1 MFSTR
6 LPRAV
11 VLALLV
17 IAPALVA
24 QESQKYLLPP
34 QNIIDVFDAE
44 PPALISISPNKQ
56 QMALTKARAYPTIAE
71 LAQPMLR
78 LAGARVNPKT
88 NGPHRASGL
97 PGTGIHSIVLKK
109 IEGGAETPVTLPP
122 QARVSNLKFSPDG
135 SKLAFLNTK
144 ETAIELWVADA
155 ATGSAKAVVTGADR
169 INATGGDPCDWLKDN
184 LTMVCELVPA
194 SRGPAPTQPAV
205 PVGPTVHE
213 NHGKAAPAPTYE
225 DLLNSA
231 HDDALFDYYFQSQLA
246 AINTGSGAK
255 ATIGKPAIFNNVTP
269 SPDGQYVLVSRVKK
283 PFSHTVPKNGFA
295 QDVEIWSRAGELA
308 KKIAD
313 LPSREGTTLTG
324 VEAGP
329 RAYHWRADQPATILW
344 VEALDGGDLKNKV
357 PFRDRIVA
365 LVSPFSGQATE
376 VAKTEWR
383 YAGINYTDKGI
394 ALLNENDRATRRTRT
409 WLMEPGAAPRKVW
422 DRKQDAAYEDPG
434 NPVIRRDT
442 GTAGRGGGGGRGAA
456 PSGPVMQHGDD
467 IFVAGQGASPEGD
480 RPFLDKVNIKTLKT
494 ERVFRSSSESLESF
508 VAPLNDEMT
517 RFVTRYETQKDAP
530 NYYTRDAGSDA
541 KRAVT
546 QFKDP
551 QPQIR
556 NILRQYVTYKRK
568 DGVTLSG
575 TLYLP
580 PGYKQGTKVPVIMW
594 AYPREFGDADSAS
607 QVTGSPNQFTSIR
620 GGSHMFLLLSGYAI
634 FDNPTMPIIGP
645 GETAND
651 TYVDQLIASAQA
663 AVDKV
668 VEMGIADRDHI
679 GVGGHSYGGFMT
691 ANLLAHSRLFRAG
704 FAESGAYNRSLTP
717 WGFQAERRSF
727 WEAPD
732 IYTKMSPFWYADRIK
747 DPILLMHGEVDDN
760 TGTFPIQ
767 SERLYA
773 ALKGHGATVRYV
785 TLPNEAHGYAAR
797 ETLLHVL
804 AERLNWFDKY
814 VKNATPKTTTDAQ
827 Q

>member
-1 MFSTR
+1 MFIRPTR
-6 LPRAV
+6 AI

-17 IAPALVA
+17 CAPLLTAEEA
-24 QESQKYLLPP
+24 QKYLLPP
-34 QNIIDVFDAE
+34 QNIVDVFDAE
-44 PPALISISPNKQ
+44 PPAQISVSPNKQ
-56 QMALTKARAYPTIAE
+56 QIALVKARAYPTIAE
-71 LAQPMLR
+71 LSQPMYR
-78 LAGARVNPKT
+78 LAGARINPKT

-97 PGTGIHSIVLKK
+97 PGTGINSIVLKQ
-109 IEGGAETPVTLPP
+109 IEGGTETTVTMPP
-122 QARVSNLKFSPDG
+122 QARISHVKFSPDG
-135 SKLAFLNTK
+135 THLAFLQTK
-144 ETAIELWVADA
+144 DTGIELWIANT
-155 ATGSAKAVVTGADR
+155 ATGAAKAVVTGPDR
-169 INATGGDPCDWLKDN
+169 INATGGDPCDWLHDN
-184 LTMVCELVPA
+184 VTMVCELVPA
-194 SRGPAPTQPAV
+194 NRGAAPVEPMV
-205 PVGPTVHE
+205 PSGPTVHE
-213 NHGKAAPAPTYE
+213 NFGKAAPAPTYE
-225 DLLNSA
+225 DLLKNPY
-231 HDDALFDYYFQSQLA
+231 DDALFDYYFTSQLA
-246 AINTGSGAK
+246 SINITTGAK
-255 ATIGKPAIFNNVTP
+255 APIGKTGIFNNVTP
-269 SPDGQYVLVSRVKK
+269 SPSGQYVLVSKIKK
-283 PFSHTVPKNGFA
+283 PFSHTVPANGFN
-295 QDVEIWSRAGELA
+295 QDIEVWSRDGDVKKLA
-308 KKIAD
+308 D
-313 LPSREGTTLTG
+313 RPSREGTTLTG

-329 RAYHWRADQPATILW
+329 RSFQWRADQPATVLW
-344 VEALDGGDLKNKV
+344 VEALDGGDNRLKV
-357 PFRDRIVA
+357 PFRDKV
-365 LVSPFSGQATE
+365 VSLAAPFSGQPTE
-376 VAKTEWR
+376 ITKTEWR
-383 YAGINYTDKGI
+383 YAGISYTDTGI
-394 ALLNENDRATRRTRT
+394 GLLNENDRASRRTRT
-409 WLMEPGAAPRKVW
+409 WLMEAGAAPRKVW
-422 DRKQDAAYEDPG
+422 DRKQDAAYDDPG

-442 GTAGRGGGGGRGAA
+442 GTAGRGGGGGGRGGPAGG
-456 PSGPVMQHGDD
+456 PIMQSGDF

-480 RPFLDKVNIKTLKT
+480 RPFLDKLNIKTLKT

-508 VAPLNDEMT
+508 IAPLNDAMT
-517 RFVTRYETQKDAP
+517 KFVTRYETQKDAP
-530 NYYTRDAGSDA
+530 NFFVRDAGSDA
-541 KRAVT
+541 RRAVT
-546 QFKDP
+546 TFRDP

-556 NILRQYVTYKRK
+556 DILRQYVTYKRK

-580 PGYKQGTKVPVIMW
+580 PGYKQGAKVPVIMW

-620 GGSHMFLLLSGYAI
+620 GASHMFLLLSGYAI

-651 TYVDQLIASAQA
+651 TYVEQLIASAQA

-668 VEMGIADRDHI
+668 VEMGVADRDHI

-732 IYTKMSPFWYADRIK
+732 IYTKMSPFWYADKIK

-767 SERLYA
+767 SERLFA

-797 ETLLHVL
+797 ETLLHVI

-814 VKNATPKTTTDAQ
+814 VKNAPAKTMTDAQ